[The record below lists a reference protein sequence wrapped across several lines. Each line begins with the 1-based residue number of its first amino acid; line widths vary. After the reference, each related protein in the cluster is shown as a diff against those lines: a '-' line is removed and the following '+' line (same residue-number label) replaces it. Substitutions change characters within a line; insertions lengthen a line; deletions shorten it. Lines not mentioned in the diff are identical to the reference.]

1 MLIPIAWSLLRF
13 VPFRRN
19 LISRLDA
26 LLIYPSA
33 IGRGYKPLFGIVAIP
48 SRRTALFLVCL
59 WIINIILCAV
69 SFHSKQ
75 PNSWYATKS
84 VEIATYVAN
93 RFGVL
98 SFANLAISILF
109 AGRNNV
115 LLWITSWSYATFLQI
130 HRWVAFISVL
140 QACLHSAIYLWLYTS
155 NADYSY
161 SDESKIPY
169 WYWGIVATL
178 SMALLIPVSLVC
190 LREKLY
196 ELFLTWHIVLSVL
209 ALVGCYFHIY
219 LRFEHQ
225 WGTYLAHSITAEPI
239 ICINTL
245 MPATCTTSHY
255 VSL

>member
-1 MLIPIAWSLLRF
+1 M
-13 VPFRRN
+13 
-19 LISRLDA
+19 
-26 LLIYPSA
+26 
-33 IGRGYKPLFGIVAIP
+33 FGIVAIP
-48 SRRTALFLVCL
+48 SRRTALFLAYV

-93 RFGVL
+93 RSGVL
-98 SFANLAISILF
+98 SFANIAISILF

-115 LLWITSWSYATFLQI
+115 LLWITSWSHATFLQI

-140 QACLHSAIYLWLYTS
+140 EACLHSAIYLWIYTS
-155 NADYSY
+155 NVGYSY
-161 SDESKIPY
+161 SDESKVPY
-169 WYWGIVATL
+169 WYWGIIATL
-178 SMALLIPVSLVC
+178 AMTLLVPMSLVY

-209 ALVGCYFHIY
+209 ALIGCYLHIY

-225 WGTYLAHSITAEPI
+225 WGTFFAHSVTAVHN

-245 MPATCTTSHY
+245 MSATVLHIRCGCE
-255 VSL
+255 